1 MKINVTVDLEDF
13 YQDEDETLSESL
25 IRAIECG
32 VIDRLKREFK
42 EKVQDDFYKQI
53 IEKFLSEK
61 EAKVKEIVRQLFD
74 EEKVKKS
81 YYSDT
86 MITFAEYV
94 TENLKKDLSTP
105 NFDAKLKGISDKV
118 SAAAFEDLKNRY
130 DVYFAAQIIEK
141 LSAAGM
147 LAQGVAESILKQ

>member
-53 IEKFLSEK
+53 IEKFLLEK
-61 EAKVKEIVRQLFD
+61 DAKVKELVSKLFD
-74 EEKVKKS
+74 EEKIKKS
-81 YYSDT
+81 HYSDT

-118 SAAAFEDLKNRY
+118 SAAAFEDLKKRY

>member
-1 MKINVTVDLEDF
+1 MKLTVNVDLEDF
-13 YQDEDETLSESL
+13 FQNEDETLQES
-25 IRAIECG
+25 IVRAIETS
-32 VIDRLKREFK
+32 VIRRLEKDFREK
-42 EKVQDDFYKQI
+42 IKDDFYKKI

-61 EAKVKEIVRQLFD
+61 DAKVKEIIEKAFD

-81 YYSDT
+81 YYSDDMVT
-86 MITFAEYV
+86 YTEYV
-94 TENLKKDLSTP
+94 TEVLKRDLNSP
-105 NFDAKLKGISDKV
+105 DLDRKIKAVSDKV
-118 SAAAFEDLKNRY
+118 SATAFEEMKKRY